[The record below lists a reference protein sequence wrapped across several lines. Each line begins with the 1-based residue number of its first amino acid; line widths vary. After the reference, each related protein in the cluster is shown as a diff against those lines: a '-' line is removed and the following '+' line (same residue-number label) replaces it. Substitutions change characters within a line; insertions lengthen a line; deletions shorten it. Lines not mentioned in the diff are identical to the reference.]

1 MKRVDEGPW
10 ATGARDSIMETTSEQ
25 YSTLRWIRKVP
36 VRVLF
41 QGVFAMRTLSFS
53 GYEWAVRS
61 SDGAQPGPGGNLFSD
76 VANAGDAVWF
86 GSTTMEHSI

>member
-1 MKRVDEGPW
+1 
-10 ATGARDSIMETTSEQ
+10 
-25 YSTLRWIRKVP
+25 
-36 VRVLF
+36 
-41 QGVFAMRTLSFS
+41 MRTLSFS